1 MNIRTLGVICGVL
14 SGFFWGTMDIA
25 AQYLLHTVRMAPA
38 QFISL
43 TMVVTTVALF
53 GISLA
58 TRPKETF
65 LAAAD
70 KQNVFQFFLFG
81 VLVLLTQVSF
91 YVCVKYSNAETA
103 AVIAATRPFCIMGL
117 LLFAAVMP
125 TASQIFCCALAL
137 IGVCLMMTKG
147 NFSTLSFGWLTLLVG
162 FGAPLFSAAYTI
174 QSRTIVRKVG
184 PLIAMTWAMLFTTIL
199 CLLLG
204 YPVALILSGRDFKR
218 PGLWLMLIIL
228 PMWMNFLLRT
238 YSWMSILENSGILNS
253 WIASLRDAIPAF
265 DRWLTSMGVGKK
277 IIFLYNEN
285 AVVLGMVY
293 NYLSFMIMPIYTVIE
308 KTDHSLLEAAAD
320 LGASPVQSF
329 LRVTLPYSLP
339 GVLEGITMVFVP
351 AVTTFVISQLMGG
364 GKVPLIGDIIQNQF
378 GKSSDWHFGSTLS
391 LLVMVVVLAFM
402 GGLQRIDKEEEPQKE
417 VRIL

>member
-1 MNIRTLGVICGVL
+1 
-14 SGFFWGTMDIA
+14 
-25 AQYLLHTVRMAPA
+25 
-38 QFISL
+38 
-43 TMVVTTVALF
+43 
-53 GISLA
+53 
-58 TRPKETF
+58 
-65 LAAAD
+65 
-70 KQNVFQFFLFG
+70 
-81 VLVLLTQVSF
+81 
-91 YVCVKYSNAETA
+91 
-103 AVIAATRPFCIMGL
+103 
-117 LLFAAVMP
+117 
-125 TASQIFCCALAL
+125 
-137 IGVCLMMTKG
+137 
-147 NFSTLSFGWLTLLVG
+147 
-162 FGAPLFSAAYTI
+162 
-174 QSRTIVRKVG
+174 
-184 PLIAMTWAMLFTTIL
+184 
-199 CLLLG
+199 
-204 YPVALILSGRDFKR
+204 
-218 PGLWLMLIIL
+218 MLIIL

-277 IIFLYNEN
+277 IIFLYNEK

-402 GGLQRIDKEEEPQKE
+402 GGLQRIDKEEEPRKE

>member
-1 MNIRTLGVICGVL
+1 MKKNKALAVPFVL
-14 SGFFWGTMDIA
+14 WAVLFIA
-25 AQYLLHTVRMAPA
+25 VPLA
-38 QFISL
+38 
-43 TMVVTTVALF
+43 MVVWYGVTVEETPAYVEVAGDNGQTLF
-53 GISLA
+53 QLEDGTVTAERPQKRTAVSLA
-58 TRPKETF
+58 NFRRMLEPTYLK
-65 LAAAD
+65 
-70 KQNVFQFFLFG
+70 
-81 VLVLLTQVSF
+81 
-91 YVCVKYSNAETA
+91 
-103 AVIAATRPFCIMGL
+103 L
-117 LLFAAVMP
+117 LLR
-125 TASQIFCCALAL
+125 SL
-137 IGVCLMMTKG
+137 K
-147 NFSTLSFGWLTLLVG
+147 
-162 FGAPLFSAAYTI
+162 
-174 QSRTIVRKVG
+174 
-184 PLIAMTWAMLFTTIL
+184 IALFTTII

-218 PGLWLMLIIL
+218 PGLMLIIL

-277 IIFLYNEN
+277 IIFLYNEK

-293 NYLSFMIMPIYTVIE
+293 NFLSFVIMPIYTVIE

-402 GGLQRIDKEEEPQKE
+402 GGLQRIDKEEEPRKE

>member
-1 MNIRTLGVICGVL
+1 MPRAHEVDVMKKNKALVVPFVL
-14 SGFFWGTMDIA
+14 WA
-25 AQYLLHTVRMAPA
+25 VL
-38 QFISL
+38 FIVVPL
-43 TMVVTTVALF
+43 VMVVWYGVTVEQTPAYTEIAGDNGQIVFQLEDGTVTPERPQKTTVV
-53 GISLA
+53 SLENFKRMLEPA
-58 TRPKETF
+58 YLK
-65 LAAAD
+65 
-70 KQNVFQFFLFG
+70 
-81 VLVLLTQVSF
+81 
-91 YVCVKYSNAETA
+91 
-103 AVIAATRPFCIMGL
+103 L
-117 LLFAAVMP
+117 LLR
-125 TASQIFCCALAL
+125 SLKIAL
-137 IGVCLMMTKG
+137 I
-147 NFSTLSFGWLTLLVG
+147 
-162 FGAPLFSAAYTI
+162 
-174 QSRTIVRKVG
+174 
-184 PLIAMTWAMLFTTIL
+184 TTVI

-204 YPVALILSGRDFKR
+204 YPVALILSGKDFKR

-238 YSWMSILENSGILNS
+238 YSWMSILENTGILNS
-253 WIASLRDAIPAF
+253 WIASLREAIPAF
-265 DRWLTSMGVGKK
+265 DSWLTSMGVGKK

-285 AVVLGMVY
+285 AVILGMVY

-308 KTDHSLLEAAAD
+308 KTDHSLLDAAAD

-402 GGLQRIDKEEEPQKE
+402 GGLQRIDKEEEPRKE

>member
-1 MNIRTLGVICGVL
+1 
-14 SGFFWGTMDIA
+14 
-25 AQYLLHTVRMAPA
+25 
-38 QFISL
+38 
-43 TMVVTTVALF
+43 
-53 GISLA
+53 
-58 TRPKETF
+58 
-65 LAAAD
+65 
-70 KQNVFQFFLFG
+70 
-81 VLVLLTQVSF
+81 
-91 YVCVKYSNAETA
+91 
-103 AVIAATRPFCIMGL
+103 
-117 LLFAAVMP
+117 
-125 TASQIFCCALAL
+125 
-137 IGVCLMMTKG
+137 
-147 NFSTLSFGWLTLLVG
+147 
-162 FGAPLFSAAYTI
+162 
-174 QSRTIVRKVG
+174 
-184 PLIAMTWAMLFTTIL
+184 
-199 CLLLG
+199 
-204 YPVALILSGRDFKR
+204 
-218 PGLWLMLIIL
+218 MLIIL

-253 WIASLRDAIPAF
+253 WIASLRGAIPAF

-277 IIFLYNEN
+277 IIFLYNEK

-320 LGASPVQSF
+320 LGASPMQSF

-402 GGLQRIDKEEEPQKE
+402 GGLQRIDKEEEPRKE

>member
-1 MNIRTLGVICGVL
+1 MKKNRVL
-14 SGFFWGTMDIA
+14 SVPFGLWAAIFIVIPLLLVVWYGVTVEEPVAYEEIVSEDGTVS
-25 AQYLLHTVRMAPA
+25 YRLENG
-38 QFISL
+38 S
-43 TMVVTTVALF
+43 VTDEKPWQKKVT
-53 GISLA
+53 
-58 TRPKETF
+58 
-65 LAAAD
+65 
-70 KQNVFQFFLFG
+70 
-81 VLVLLTQVSF
+81 VSF
-91 YVCVKYSNAETA
+91 SNFRRMVEPTYLK
-103 AVIAATRPFCIMGL
+103 L
-117 LLFAAVMP
+117 LIRSLKVAFI
-125 TASQIFCCALAL
+125 TTL
-137 IGVCLMMTKG
+137 I
-147 NFSTLSFGWLTLLVG
+147 
-162 FGAPLFSAAYTI
+162 
-174 QSRTIVRKVG
+174 
-184 PLIAMTWAMLFTTIL
+184 

-204 YPVALILSGRDFKR
+204 YPVALILTGKDFKH
-218 PGLWLMLIIL
+218 PSLWLMLIIL

-253 WIASLRDAIPAF
+253 WIAALRDKIPAF
-265 DRWLTSMGVGKK
+265 DGWLTSLGVGKK
-277 IIFLYNEN
+277 IIFLYNEK
-285 AVVLGMVY
+285 AVILGMVY

-308 KTDHSLLEAAAD
+308 KTDKSLLEAASD

-402 GGLQRIDKEEEPQKE
+402 RGLNRIDKDDEPEKE